1 MKRFALFLLLCSLP
15 CHARHVKST
24 LLKVAEHV
32 SIGVGVE
39 IAVSRAAGGP
49 NKYAAGI
56 IAAGAVAGFKEGADA
71 IAGRDTR
78 GQAAWHAATIL
89 AGGVIAAAV
98 KH

>member
-1 MKRFALFLLLCSLP
+1 MKRLVLFLLLCSLP

-32 SIGVGVE
+32 SLGVGVE
-39 IAVSRAAGGP
+39 ITVSRVAGGP

-56 IAAGAVAGFKEGADA
+56 VAGGLVAGFKEGSDA
-71 IAGRDTR
+71 VAGRDTKK
-78 GQAAWHAATIL
+78 QAAWHAATIL
-89 AGGVIAAAV
+89 AGAVIAAAA

>member
-39 IAVSRAAGGP
+39 IAVSRTAGGP
-49 NKYAAGI
+49 GKYPAGILAAGV
-56 IAAGAVAGFKEGADA
+56 VAGFKEGSDA
-71 IAGRDTR
+71 VAGRDTR
-78 GQAAWHAATIL
+78 GQAAWHAFCIL
-89 AGGVIAAAV
+89 AGAGIAAAA